1 MSAAAAEV
9 ETVGAS
15 MTDTVATRL
24 AAICD
29 MIQAHRASGTP
40 ISARRAAAISAM
52 IDDVAATAAE
62 GKPRAFRRKRRMA
75 SARGYKQ
82 EGRRLGQQGGR
93 GAVIVRASHRATGRA
108 VAVKSLHRR
117 SGGSYVGDVL
127 REACFAAAGG
137 GHPALV
143 TFRTVAR
150 KPGTTDYSIVMDYV
164 GPSLRAVMGDR
175 GGRPF
180 PEAEVRRIM
189 RQLLAGAEAMH
200 GRGIVHRDIRPDNI
214 LVSDGGAVKIC
225 NYGAAKSI
233 AEKDPPCYDPAGT
246 CAYVAPEVLVK
257 SADHGALVDAWS
269 LGCVMAELLT
279 GKPPFAGEDEAH
291 QLFKIFDVLGVPCR
305 RAWQA
310 LKPQVHDDKVQ
321 LWRARQQRRVGRR
334 NRLRELVPEETL
346 PGEGFQVLKGLLTCD
361 PEKRLTAATAL
372 QCPWFTEGVDDAP
385 VSGRM
390 VTVSKIG
397 AMASKSLSL
406 AMSSV
411 GCALGLLRPKALRV

>member
-9 ETVGAS
+9 ETVAAS

-29 MIQAHRASGTP
+29 MIHAHRASGTP

-62 GKPRAFRRKRRMA
+62 GRPRAFRRKRRMA

-127 REACFAAAGG
+127 RKACFAAAGG
-137 GHPALV
+137 GHPSLV

-214 LVSDGGAVKIC
+214 LVGDGGAVKIC
-225 NYGAAKSI
+225 NYGRR
-233 AEKDPPCYDPAGT
+233 EGPAVLRPGRD
-246 CAYVAPEVLVK
+246 VLVK

-279 GKPPFAGEDEAH
+279 GKPPFVGEDEAH

-305 RAWQA
+305 SAWQA
-310 LKPQVHDDKVQ
+310 LKPQVHDGKAQ

-334 NRLRELVPEETL
+334 NRRRELVPEETL
-346 PGEGFQVLKGLLTCD
+346 SGEGF
-361 PEKRLTAATAL
+361 

-406 AMSSV
+406 AMSSI

>member
-9 ETVGAS
+9 ETVAAS

-29 MIQAHRASGTP
+29 MIHAHRASGTP
-40 ISARRAAAISAM
+40 ISARQAAAISAM

-62 GKPRAFRRKRRMA
+62 GGPRAFRRKRRMA

-137 GHPALV
+137 GHPSLV

-214 LVSDGGAVKIC
+214 LVGDGGAVKIC
-225 NYGAAKSI
+225 NYG
-233 AEKDPPCYDPAGT
+233 DPPCYDPAGT

-279 GKPPFAGEDEAH
+279 GKPPFVGEDEAH
-291 QLFKIFDVLGVPCR
+291 QLFKIFDVLG

-310 LKPQVHDDKVQ
+310 LKPQVHDDKAQ

-346 PGEGFQVLKGLLTCD
+346 SGEGFQVLKGLLSCD

-372 QCPWFTEGVDDAP
+372 QCPWFTEDVDDAP

-406 AMSSV
+406 AMSSI

>member
-1 MSAAAAEV
+1 MSAAEV
-9 ETVGAS
+9 ETVAAS
-15 MTDTVATRL
+15 VTDTVAARL

-29 MIQAHRASGTP
+29 MIHAHRTSGTP

-62 GKPRAFRRKRRMA
+62 GRPRAFRRKRRMA

-82 EGRRLGQQGGR
+82 EGRRLGQQGGSGGVVVMAR
-93 GAVIVRASHRATGRA
+93 HRATGRA

-117 SGGSYVGDVL
+117 SGGSYAGDVL
-127 REACFAAAGG
+127 REACFTAAGG
-137 GHPALV
+137 GHPSLV
-143 TFRTVAR
+143 VFRTVAR
-150 KPGTTDYSIVMDYV
+150 KPGTANYSIVMDHV
-164 GPSLRAVMGDR
+164 GPSLRAVMGGR

-180 PEAEVRRIM
+180 PEAEARRIM
-189 RQLLAGAEAMH
+189 RQLLAGAGALHE
-200 GRGIVHRDIRPDNI
+200 RGIVHRDVRPDNI
-214 LVSDGGAVKIC
+214 LVGDGGAVKIC
-225 NYGAAKSI
+225 NYGAAKSM

-246 CAYVAPEVLVK
+246 CAYAAPEVLVK
-257 SADHGALVDAWS
+257 SADHGELVDAWS
-269 LGCVMAELLT
+269 LGCVMAELLI

-291 QLFKIFDVLGVPCR
+291 QLFKIFDVVGVPCR

-321 LWRARQQRRVGRR
+321 LWRARQHRRAGPR

-346 PGEGFQVLKGLLTCD
+346 SGEGFHVLKGLLSCD

-372 QCPWFTEGVDDAP
+372 QCPWFTEDDDAAP
-385 VSGRM
+385 VSGRIT
-390 VTVSKIG
+390 TVSKIG

-411 GCALGLLRPKALRV
+411 GCALGFLRLNALRL